1 MGQVAFVTGS
11 SRGIGRA
18 VALALAAR
26 GFDVAVNGR
35 AASDALERTVA
46 DVRAIGVSAIAIS
59 GDVGELAAHQAMLD
73 QAEAALGPL
82 TTLINNAGV
91 GPLQRADLLETS
103 EASYDHCLLLNA
115 KAVYFLMQAFARR
128 LLSRSREPGLHYS
141 VVTISSIS
149 AEAASINRG
158 DYCVSKA
165 AAAMATK
172 AFAARLAPEGIQ
184 VFDVQPGIIETDMS
198 APAMANYRR
207 RIEQEGLT
215 LIKRAG
221 QPDDVAR
228 VVASAVS
235 GGLPYMAGQVLRV
248 DGGLGMLRL

>member
-18 VALALAAR
+18 IALALAAR

-35 AASDALERTVA
+35 AESDALARTVA
-46 DVRAIGVSAIAIS
+46 DVKAIGVRAIAVQ
-59 GDVGELAAHQAMLD
+59 GDVGELAAHQGMLD
-73 QAEAALGPL
+73 QVEAALGPL
-82 TTLINNAGV
+82 TTLVNNAGV
-91 GPLQRADLLETS
+91 GPLQRADLLDTS

-128 LLSRSREPGLHYS
+128 LLSRAREPSLHYS
-141 VVTISSIS
+141 AVTVSSIS

-207 RIEQEGLT
+207 RIEEEGLT
-215 LIKRAG
+215 LIKRTG
-221 QPDDVAR
+221 QPDDVAT

>member
-18 VALALAAR
+18 IALALAAR

-35 AASDALERTVA
+35 AESDALARTVA
-46 DVRAIGVSAIAIS
+46 DVKAIGVRAIAVQ
-59 GDVGELAAHQAMLD
+59 GDVGELAAHQGMLD

-82 TTLINNAGV
+82 TTLVNNAGV
-91 GPLQRADLLETS
+91 GPLQRADLLDTS

-115 KAVYFLMQAFARR
+115 KAVYFLTQAFARR
-128 LLSRSREPGLHYS
+128 LLPRVREPSLHYS
-141 VVTISSIS
+141 VVTVSSIS

-221 QPDDVAR
+221 QPDDVAAA
-228 VVASAVS
+228 VASAAS